1 MYLGFFSGVIIAF
14 FLTSASSVSYAADP
28 SLTQE
33 QLRQLQQL
41 PAAER
46 EALLRALQS
55 GAPAR
60 RVQIPGRPETVQ
72 PHPTVAFPEPDI
84 DLSGLQAPRIKGG
97 DTILVRFTP
106 APKTASPKQI
116 LFVLDRFGGIV
127 LPEVGRIILAGLNAD
142 QAAARLAAE
151 PAFEGVLIEVEL
163 LPVEKELKAFGYDL
177 FVRAREAFAPATDI
191 PIPAGYVLGPG
202 DSVLVQLFGKRNVEY
217 ELVITRDGLLLF
229 PELGPIPVA
238 GLRFSQLRRRIRAR
252 VENQLIGVKASVTL
266 GRLRSI
272 RVFVLG
278 NVERP
283 GSYTV
288 SGLSTLTNALLMS
301 GGIKR
306 SGSLRS
312 IELKRQGKVVSRMDL
327 YDLLL
332 RGDTRADVRLL
343 PGDVIFVPP
352 IGRTAGVG
360 GWVRRP
366 AVYELKDER
375 TVQDLIRIA
384 GGLLPDAFAQATQ
397 ITRILASGE
406 RILMDVDLTKPEFQP
421 VRVRDGDVVRVAPA
435 LERVERVVTLTGS
448 VQRPGDYQWVPGMRL
463 IDLIP
468 SVSHLLP
475 EVDARYL
482 LVQRENPAD
491 RKLEL
496 LSANLID
503 ALEDPESAANLVLQ
517 PRDRVRVF
525 DLQTDRSTVIEPLLD
540 RIRVQSSPEKPVP
553 EISIIG
559 TVHHPGR
566 YPLSSN
572 MKVSDLLTAAGGLS
586 DRSYTLEAELT
597 RFRVVDGKKREQQR
611 WDIDLE
617 RILARPNGELDITL
631 APYDQINIRRIP
643 NWDEVGTI
651 EVIGEAKFPGT
662 LVVARGEMLSNVIKR
677 VGGLTDEAYPRGA
690 IFTRESVRQREQE
703 QLERLALQLEKD
715 LVVIRVEAEE
725 LGVDKERA
733 LAEAR
738 LLLARIRGTRAVGRM
753 VIKLNAIL
761 QDQEEFD
768 IRVQPGDKLIIR
780 QRPEVVTV
788 VGEVYHATTRLLQ
801 KKLKRDDV
809 IRLSGGVTERGN
821 KKAIFVVHADGSVSP
836 PRGPSGGNIKMAP
849 GDVIVVPLKVDRI
862 NKLKLITD
870 ITQIIFQLALSA
882 ATVAAID

>member
-60 RVQIPGRPETVQ
+60 QGKIPGGPELVQ
-72 PHPTVAFPEPDI
+72 PQPTVAPPEPDI

-97 DTILVRFTP
+97 DTILVRFIP
-106 APKTASPKQI
+106 APKAGPAPQ
-116 LFVLDRFGGIV
+116 LFVLDRFGGLV

-142 QAAARLAAE
+142 QAAARLAVE

-421 VRVRDGDVVRVAPA
+421 MRVRDGDVVRVAPA

-540 RIRVQSSPEKPVP
+540 RIMVQSSPEKPVP

-597 RFRVVDGKKREQQR
+597 RFRVVDGKKREQRR

-643 NWDEVGTI
+643 NWDDVGTI
-651 EVIGEAKFPGT
+651 EVIGEVKFSGT
-662 LVVARGEMLSNVIKR
+662 YVVARGEMLSNVIKR

-690 IFTRESVRQREQE
+690 VFTRESVRQREQE

-715 LVVIRVEAEE
+715 LVVIRAEAEE
-725 LGVDKERA
+725 IGVDKERA
-733 LAEAR
+733 LNEAR
-738 LLLARIRGTRAVGRM
+738 LLLQRIRGTKAVGRM
-753 VIKLNAIL
+753 VISLDAIL

-836 PRGPSGGNIKMAP
+836 PRGPSGGNIKMAA

-862 NKLKLITD
+862 NKMKLITD
-870 ITQIIFQLALSA
+870 ITQIIFQLAFSA
-882 ATVAAID
+882 AAIAAID